1 MAESSLHYPASDE
14 KLLQGILYF
23 VYHRMS
29 ESIRYYLGDDKR
41 RPERYQL
48 HAFNYALYTGFSYKL
63 FGRSSAYGVILLVL
77 GVALSL
83 ITNHLFREDKD
94 LAM

>member
-1 MAESSLHYPASDE
+1 MG
-14 KLLQGILYF
+14 QGILLSGGTDIDF
-23 VYHRMS
+23 MIHGV
-29 ESIRYYLGDDKR
+29 
-41 RPERYQL
+41 
-48 HAFNYALYTGFSYKL
+48 FSYKL